1 MIMEKKNKNNPMARK
16 RNKMAQKD
24 KEGERKGKER
34 KKEWDAEVTLKL
46 RC

>member
-1 MIMEKKNKNNPMARK
+1 ME
-16 RNKMAQKD
+16 MAQKD